1 MFEIKK
7 RDDAGRIGILKIRER
22 AFTTPDLIFFK
33 SERFPVGNGIES
45 THPFI
50 ELKEGRPFFEGEFTD
65 GIAGIF
71 KGPPRTGRKLSSW
84 NLQGQ
89 AFMPMWGQSTEN
101 LGNGHGPRNII
112 KKP

>member
-45 THPFI
+45 THLLHESHRVVF
-50 ELKEGRPFFEGEFTD
+50 L
-65 GIAGIF
+65 AH
-71 KGPPRTGRKLSSW
+71 RTLPG
-84 NLQGQ
+84 LQDSLEQ
-89 AFMPMWGQSTEN
+89 V
-101 LGNGHGPRNII
+101 R
-112 KKP
+112 